1 MPALSFCSC
10 LRNDTRSR
18 ITAYPMPMTVGR
30 MDIPVVPTSLPAGTY
45 WMMGVYDA
53 DASIGIDEHDPD
65 APDWEVVEVKGGSA
79 EVACDNLTEA
89 EAKHMAE
96 MWSRKRDEAEP

>member
-1 MPALSFCSC
+1 MGDEARKYTETFEV
-10 LRNDTRSR
+10 RVTR
-18 ITAYPMPMTVGR
+18 GR
-30 MDIPVVPTSLPAGTY
+30 EGS
-45 WMMGVYDA
+45 
-53 DASIGIDEHDPD
+53 DPE

-79 EVACDNLTEA
+79 EVAGDNLTEA